1 MNARAALIAAGTL
14 AAFFAAAASPAA
26 AGTPPSDTV
35 ATEKFSTARTE
46 YFVISAETPEAANRV
61 AALARETEN
70 YFLRTP
76 KLWKKLLPPTGTRV
90 EIELFSRA
98 GIFSAGQNADGR
110 VVVYVSENP
119 DPDGNAE
126 RALRRCL
133 AGALMRQML
142 VSSGARDCAVPA
154 WMEAAVA
161 EESRVGNVPGRRI
174 FLRKRSEKTP
184 PVRLLTL
191 LGAPEEKFE
200 ADEAFRLGAVWL
212 LRSVPGVSVFFDT
225 KKTADQKVAAA
236 FPRLAAKGKLD
247 ASAAELF
254 WATRYFSA
262 VAGAP
267 AGVDLPA
274 ESRNFFDEAL
284 LFPAERNGEDVRLLA
299 GDLVA
304 FRADAKMRKLVA
316 ERFAAFVARFR
327 SVNPVWHNAFAE
339 YGVFLEMFG
348 NPDVP
353 DETLAAQWEKTV
365 FARAQALALEADV
378 RAALGETEARERGE

>member
-1 MNARAALIAAGTL
+1 MNARVALIAAGTL

-26 AGTPPSDTV
+26 AGTPPADTI

-98 GIFSAGQNADGR
+98 GIFSAGQNTDGR

-225 KKTADQKVAAA
+225 KKTAEQKVAAA

-274 ESRNFFDEAL
+274 ESREFFDEAL

>member
-1 MNARAALIAAGTL
+1 M
-14 AAFFAAAASPAA
+14 
-26 AGTPPSDTV
+26 
-35 ATEKFSTARTE
+35 
-46 YFVISAETPEAANRV
+46 
-61 AALARETEN
+61 
-70 YFLRTP
+70 RTP

-98 GIFSAGQNADGR
+98 GIFSAGQNTDGR

-200 ADEAFRLGAVWL
+200 ADEAFRIGAVWL

-274 ESRNFFDEAL
+274 ESREFFDEAL

-304 FRADAKMRKLVA
+304 FRTDAKMRKLVA

-353 DETLAAQWEKTV
+353 DETLAAQWEKAV
-365 FARAQALALEADV
+365 FARAQAIALEADV

>member
-1 MNARAALIAAGTL
+1 MNARIALIAAGTI

-26 AGTPPSDTV
+26 AGTPPADTI

-98 GIFSAGQNADGR
+98 GIFSAGQNTDGR

-274 ESRNFFDEAL
+274 ESREFFDEAL

-353 DETLAAQWEKTV
+353 DETLAAQWEKAV
-365 FARAQALALEADV
+365 FARAQAIALEADV

>member
-98 GIFSAGQNADGR
+98 GIFSAGQNTDGR

-225 KKTADQKVAAA
+225 KKTA

-274 ESRNFFDEAL
+274 ESREFFDEAL

-378 RAALGETEARERGE
+378 RAALGETDARERGE